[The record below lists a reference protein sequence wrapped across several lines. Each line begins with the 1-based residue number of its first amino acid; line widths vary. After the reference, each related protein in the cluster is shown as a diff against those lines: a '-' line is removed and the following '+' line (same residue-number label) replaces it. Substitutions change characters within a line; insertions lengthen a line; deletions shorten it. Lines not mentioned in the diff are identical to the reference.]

1 LLCHWAA
8 DAEKGSWTRYTPKL
22 TLFIIL
28 AARWGGII
36 DMSRWRH
43 ILSASPPS
51 LSACP
56 KPTVEKRHDPSPTNN
71 EIKND
76 NISCAGLLSAYALRS
91 RRKAVA
97 KISAQ
102 RGIKAS
108 PLITPI
114 RANATC
120 FCRLVHLGI
129 ASQSS
134 CSSPTALRF
143 CRRQLRAWLEMEE
156 PLLGVG

>member
-1 LLCHWAA
+1 
-8 DAEKGSWTRYTPKL
+8 
-22 TLFIIL
+22 
-28 AARWGGII
+28 
-36 DMSRWRH
+36 MSRWRH
-43 ILSASPPS
+43 ILLASPPS
-51 LSACP
+51 LSDCP
-56 KPTVEKRHDPSPTNN
+56 TAEKKHDPSPTDN

-76 NISCAGLLSAYALRS
+76 KISCAGLLSAYALRS
-91 RRKAVA
+91 RRKAAA

-129 ASQSS
+129 ASQWS
-134 CSSPTALRF
+134 CSSPTAEILPP
-143 CRRQLRAWLEMEE
+143 RAWPEMEE